1 MSRTPSFAAP
11 TVHAPARRRGEWL
24 AVVALALVL
33 LAQLGWL
40 QRNRLAASQQL
51 RPLLAS
57 ACGALGCTLA
67 PWREPSAFA
76 LLSRDVIAPPDRPGV
91 LRVQA
96 SFRNDARWA
105 QPWPTLTLRLTDV
118 DGRTLGARRFLP
130 ADYLAA
136 GGAGR
141 APRTDLIAPGQASQI
156 AFDIAEPA
164 PGVVGFDFRF
174 E

>member
-1 MSRTPSFAAP
+1 MSRAPSFAVAGPAAP
-11 TVHAPARRRGEWL
+11 GRRRGEWL
-24 AVVALALVL
+24 AVALLAIAL

-40 QRNRLAASQQL
+40 QRERLAASPGL
-51 RPLLAS
+51 RPLLEAG
-57 ACGALGCTLA
+57 CGALGCALPA
-67 PWREPSAFA
+67 WREPSAFA

-96 SFRNDARWA
+96 SFRNDARWP
-105 QPWPTLTLRLTDV
+105 QPWPALRLTLSDIN
-118 DGRTLGARRFLP
+118 GRTLGTRRFQP
-130 ADYLAA
+130 RDYLPEAETHLA
-136 GGAGR
+136 S
-141 APRTDLIAPGQASQI
+141 IAPGQASQI

>member
-1 MSRTPSFAAP
+1 MSRPPSFVLASSAA
-11 TVHAPARRRGEWL
+11 TARRRGEWL
-24 AVVALALVL
+24 AAAMLALLL

-40 QRNRLAASQQL
+40 QRERLAASAQL
-51 RPLLAS
+51 RPLLET
-57 ACGALGCTLA
+57 ACGALGCALPA
-67 PWREPSAFA
+67 WREPSAFA

-96 SFRNDARWA
+96 SFRNDARWP
-105 QPWPTLTLRLTDV
+105 QPWPALALTLSDLH
-118 DGRTLGARRFLP
+118 GRTLGARRFLP
-130 ADYLAA
+130 DEYLPAA
-136 GGAGR
+136 APGSNPRGAR
-141 APRTDLIAPGQASQI
+141 IAPGQAGQI

>member
-1 MSRTPSFAAP
+1 MSRAPSFVQAGSGAA
-11 TVHAPARRRGEWL
+11 ARRRGEWL
-24 AVVALALVL
+24 AAAALALGL

-40 QRNRLAASQQL
+40 QRERLAASAQL
-51 RPLLAS
+51 RPLLEA
-57 ACGALGCTLA
+57 ACSALGCVLPA
-67 PWREPSAFA
+67 WREPAAFT

-96 SFRNDARWA
+96 SFRNDAHWP
-105 QPWPTLTLRLTDV
+105 QPWPALALTLSDIN
-118 DGRTLGARRFLP
+118 GRTLGARRFLP
-130 ADYLAA
+130 DEYLPALPPAA
-136 GGAGR
+136 NPR
-141 APRTDLIAPGQASQI
+141 AARIAPGQAGQI